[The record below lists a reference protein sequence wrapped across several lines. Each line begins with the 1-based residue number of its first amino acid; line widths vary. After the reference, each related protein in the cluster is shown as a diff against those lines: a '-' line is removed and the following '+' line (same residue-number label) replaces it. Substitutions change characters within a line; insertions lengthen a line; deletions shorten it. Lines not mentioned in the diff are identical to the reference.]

1 MKIYIPSSNRADDRL
16 LKGPL
21 RHDRSAELVVPVDQ
35 AVKYRRALSARG
47 MESVAVLE
55 CPERGIAATRRWIGQ
70 LAEKRGEDRFCM
82 MDDDLS
88 FNVRRSTEK
97 WGLQVADKTEY
108 GKMVAWVRESLGWP
122 GVAHS
127 SVSVRQGNDRAGAG
141 GPDTLWVS
149 NVRTLRV
156 LAYRTD
162 VFLRAEHGRVE
173 VMEDFDVNLQ
183 LLRAGCGNV
192 VTHWWAQDQRMTG
205 EKGGCSDYRTH
216 AVHEASARRLA
227 ELHPG
232 LVHLRQKD
240 NKTGGEFGRR
250 TEVTISWKK
259 AFGADERCR
268 EEPTAA
274 TATS

>member
-16 LKGPL
+16 MKGPL
-21 RHDRSAELVVPVDQ
+21 RHDRSAEMVVPVDQ
-35 AVKYRRALSARG
+35 AARYRRALSARG
-47 MESVAVLE
+47 MEEVAVLE
-55 CPERGIAATRRWIGQ
+55 CPAVGIASTRHWIGQ
-70 LAEKRGEDRFCM
+70 LAERRGENRFCM

-88 FNVRRSTEK
+88 FNVRRSAEM
-97 WGLQVADKTEY
+97 WGLQVADRAEY
-108 GKMVAWVRESLGWP
+108 GKMVAWIQDSLDWP

-141 GPDTLWVS
+141 GPKTLWVK
-149 NVRTLRV
+149 NTRTLRV
-156 LAYRTD
+156 LAYRTEH
-162 VFLRAEHGRVE
+162 FLRAEHGRVA

-183 LLRAGCGNV
+183 LLRAGHDNV

-216 AVHEASARRLA
+216 EVHEVSARRLA

-232 LVHLRQKD
+232 LVRLRQKE
-240 NKTGGEFGRR
+240 NKTGGEFGHR

-259 AFGADERCR
+259 AAER
-268 EEPTAA
+268 
-274 TATS
+274 